1 MMLTRSRCRD
11 ESGIGLAVVLHVAF
25 IATGAIAIPG
35 LGLAGPPA
43 AVRAAYPFLLN
54 GWAAMSAGAWSL
66 MALLGLLSAA
76 FSLGVPR
83 AYQVTPPPIAAVFD
97 YGYLVSA
104 ALWGFF
110 LFAERPDVTTL
121 SGMILIASA
130 GLVVAVRRGGAGGVE
145 ASAQDLV
152 EAGAMTSRGEPR
164 PKEKERADQAIR
176 APPRQTVVMQGV
188 VPISRAR
195 TRSARRPGAR
205 HPGLRDPAG
214 WRAWR

>member
-1 MMLTRSRCRD
+1 MAILKPGSVAFSWVVLLPLLGVAFYSCTMMLTRSRCRD

-130 GLVVAVRRGGAGGVE
+130 GLVVAVRRGWRGRGRGKRPR
-145 ASAQDLV
+145 
-152 EAGAMTSRGEPR
+152 TSWKP
-164 PKEKERADQAIR
+164 
-176 APPRQTVVMQGV
+176 
-188 VPISRAR
+188 VP
-195 TRSARRPGAR
+195 
-205 HPGLRDPAG
+205 
-214 WRAWR
+214 